1 MSNKV
6 SVFLPTRAG
15 SQRVKNKNTRTF
27 ANLKG
32 GLLSIKLRQLL
43 DCKAIDEVVVST
55 NDSESIKTAEKFT
68 DDSRLKI
75 VIRPDHLAQST
86 TDLTDLV
93 NYVPTICSHDHVLWT
108 HVTSPLVS
116 SKHYADAIEVYFKN
130 LDRGY
135 DSLMSVKEIQNFIW
149 SKTSNSVVNK
159 KNKDQGKWPRTQD
172 LKKVY
177 EVNSALFLASKRVYL
192 DEKDRVGIKPYLLI
206 HNQIQSTD
214 VDWEEDFKLA
224 EILYE
229 NYK

>member
-1 MSNKV
+1 
-6 SVFLPTRAG
+6 
-15 SQRVKNKNTRTF
+15 
-27 ANLKG
+27 
-32 GLLSIKLRQLL
+32 
-43 DCKAIDEVVVST
+43 
-55 NDSESIKTAEKFT
+55 
-68 DDSRLKI
+68 
-75 VIRPDHLAQST
+75 
-86 TDLTDLV
+86 
-93 NYVPTICSHDHVLWT
+93 
-108 HVTSPLVS
+108 VS